1 MLNSLRGK
9 LLAAFAVVIAIFL
22 VLGASTAVNL
32 LGIQDAAGDQVTR
45 VRDENTALQFKN
57 TIGMLYSNQA
67 DLIINDNP
75 EMLAEYRE
83 NQKEFESLLTAITK
97 AADTGEEAVW
107 AKELIESANAYTAV
121 FGEVAKAFE
130 TRAGR
135 SLAEQKALNKQLD
148 DRTDVAKN
156 RMFELTDKLVASYR
170 AEFKLAN
177 AVMDQKIQFSL
188 MALLGFTLFAVAA
201 GVTIALF
208 IARQLST
215 AIAEL
220 AAVAEGIAA
229 GRLDQRIKVR
239 SNDELGRMATSF
251 QMMIGQL
258 RTVITQVRGA
268 SDTVAGRSGEI
279 AAATEQMGP
288 LTGAHAATVHETG
301 ATREEMAASIQQV
314 AGNAQALAGNVEETS
329 ASIEEM
335 AASIQQVAGTAGALS
350 TMVDATSASITQV
363 AGSIHQVA
371 SHIDEVAQVTAK
383 TATIAEDGRKAVEQT
398 IGGMADVE
406 AVMTR
411 FLVTI
416 QGLEKSSAEI
426 GAIVQL
432 IDDIAQQTNLLALNA
447 SIEAA
452 RAGEHGRG
460 FAVVANEVKA
470 LAHRSATAAQEIGS
484 LIQGVQSEMAQAAA
498 DTQEGNQATQAGA
511 RLARQAGGSLV
522 AIVESVGQVGRLVNQ
537 VTQATRE
544 QVSAANQI
552 TGSVEDM
559 RAMTLQVATACQQQ
573 AVSSNQ
579 IIAATEQMNR
589 MTQQVSMATGEQR
602 KGGNQVMDAMAH
614 LEGAAREVVG
624 ATDQIA
630 GTAADLQRL
639 SLNLQEAIGFFQ
651 LGEGAG
657 ATTPAPGALTAT
669 VASR

>member
-1 MLNSLRGK
+1 MFNSLRGK

-32 LGIQDAAGDQVTR
+32 LGIQDAAGDQVAR
-45 VRDENTALQFKN
+45 VRDENTALQFKT
-57 TIGMLYSNQA
+57 TIGVLYSNQA

-97 AADTGEEAVW
+97 AADTGEEAAW
-107 AKELIESANAYTAV
+107 AKELIESANAYTAI
-121 FGEVAKAFE
+121 FGEVTKAFE
-130 TRAGR
+130 TRDSR

-156 RMFELTDKLVASYR
+156 RMFELTDRLVGAYR
-170 AEFKLAN
+170 AEFKRAN
-177 AVMDQKIQFSL
+177 EAMDQKIQFSL
-188 MALLGFTLFAVAA
+188 AALVGFTLFALVTGVA
-201 GVTIALF
+201 TALF
-208 IARQLST
+208 IAGKLTT

-220 AAVAEGIAA
+220 VTVAEGIAA
-229 GRLDQRIKVR
+229 GRLDQRVTVR

-258 RTVITQVRGA
+258 RTVIAQVRGA

-279 AAATEQMGP
+279 AAATEQMGR
-288 LTGAHAATVHETG
+288 LSGAQAASVQETG
-301 ATREEMAASIQQV
+301 ATMEEMAASIQQV
-314 AGNAQALAGNVEETS
+314 ASNAQALAGNVEETS

-335 AASIQQVAGTAGALS
+335 AASIQQVAVTAGTLS

-371 SHIDEVAQVTAK
+371 SHIDEVAQVTTR
-383 TATIAEDGRKAVEQT
+383 TATIAEDGRRAVEQT

-406 AVMTR
+406 AVMAR
-411 FLVTI
+411 FLTTI
-416 QGLEKSSAEI
+416 QGLERSSAEI

-470 LAHRSATAAQEIGS
+470 LAHRSATAAQEIGT

-511 RLARQAGGSLV
+511 RLARQAGSSLV

-552 TGSVEDM
+552 TGSVEGM

-573 AVSSNQ
+573 AVSSSQ

-602 KGGNQVMDAMAH
+602 KGGNQVMEAMSH
-614 LEGAAREVVG
+614 LEGAAREVVT

-639 SLNLQEAIGFFQ
+639 SLNLQEAIGFFYV
-651 LGEGAG
+651 GEGTAVEASVPAARS
-657 ATTPAPGALTAT
+657 ATG
-669 VASR
+669 ASR